1 MWHHQL
7 WLLKYNMASP
17 LIDQMVTCTGK
28 YTAYRS
34 FGAFYFG
41 QKHTGLCWDHW
52 PVTAH
57 TCGAPSIFTKLQPR
71 PFHVN
76 DTWLLHFD
84 PVKLGEGSVMTD
96 SWALLA
102 IREGGVSGQEL
113 DAGSALLMSSVLP
126 VWMMSLAQDSS
137 DHIKK
142 VLATFFVLFFAS
154 GRN

>member
-1 MWHHQL
+1 
-7 WLLKYNMASP
+7 
-17 LIDQMVTCTGK
+17 
-28 YTAYRS
+28 
-34 FGAFYFG
+34 
-41 QKHTGLCWDHW
+41 
-52 PVTAH
+52 
-57 TCGAPSIFTKLQPR
+57 
-71 PFHVN
+71 
-76 DTWLLHFD
+76 
-84 PVKLGEGSVMTD
+84 MTD

-142 VLATFFVLFFAS
+142 VLATFFVFFFAS